1 MILKDED
8 RRALIENYI
17 NKSRITIEKVQFLI
31 ENNEFSLAVNRI
43 YYGIYYSLSALS
55 IKKEFKTSKHT
66 QLIGWFNKTF
76 VKEGI
81 VDKRYGKLIRK
92 AFENRMEGDY
102 NVFFDFSKEE
112 VEQSFGEMKEVIDEI
127 QKLIQGNTE
136 G

>member
-17 NKSRITIEKVQFLI
+17 NKSRVTIEKVQFLI

-43 YYGIYYSLSALS
+43 YYGIYYSLSALA
-55 IKKEFKTSKHT
+55 IKREFKTSKHT

-92 AFENRMEGDY
+92 AFENRMDY
-102 NVFFDFSKEE
+102 NVFFDFSKEK
-112 VEQSFGEMKEVIDEI
+112 VKQSFGEMKEVINHLE
-127 QKLIQGNTE
+127 K
-136 G
+136 

>member
-17 NKSRITIEKVQFLI
+17 NKSRVTIEKVQFLI

-43 YYGIYYSLSALS
+43 YYGIYYSLSALA
-55 IKKEFKTSKHT
+55 IKREFKTSKHT

-76 VKEGI
+76 IKEGI

-92 AFENRMEGDY
+92 AFENRMDY
-102 NVFFDFSKEE
+102 NVFFDFSKEK
-112 VEQSFGEMKEVIDEI
+112 VKQSFGEMKEVINEI
-127 QKLIQGNTE
+127 QKLIQ
-136 G
+136 